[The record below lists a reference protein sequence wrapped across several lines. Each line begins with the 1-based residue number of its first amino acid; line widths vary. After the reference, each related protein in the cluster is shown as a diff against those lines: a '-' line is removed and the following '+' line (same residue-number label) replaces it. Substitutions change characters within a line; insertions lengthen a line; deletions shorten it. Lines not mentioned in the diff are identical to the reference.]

1 MDTEYLKKHLGD
13 CLTRALAEVAEKTA
27 FDPIEYIAQ
36 WLYKYKENEIYANE
50 QADLAVRLEGKRIEA
65 EKEKERQ
72 EKMRLEAERLAQEE
86 KEAKEVRTP
95 NYGWWI
101 ASSMVLNASVGIGE
115 NKTPR
120 TQPNFECN
128 REGKREAEGQ
138 PKAAIPKDRSN
149 LPGAPNLETV
159 MEGEEA
165 MDDEAK
171 QAHLETQETQEE
183 TPAAGEGQQEG
194 ETPMEEGGGE
204 QAAPADAPAAA
215 EGEAPEG
222 GDGGGQEQT
231 AE

>member
-13 CLTRALAEVAEKTA
+13 CLTRALAEVAEKRPL
-27 FDPIEYIAQ
+27 DPIEYIAQ

-50 QADLAVRLEGKRIEA
+50 QADLAVRLEEERIEA

-86 KEAKEVRTP
+86 KEAKEAEER
-95 NYGWWI
+95 
-101 ASSMVLNASVGIGE
+101 A
-115 NKTPR
+115 
-120 TQPNFECN
+120 
-128 REGKREAEGQ
+128 REEAEAAE
-138 PKAAIPKDRSN
+138 KAAIPKDRSN

-171 QAHLETQETQEE
+171 QANQETQETQEE
-183 TPAAGEGQQEG
+183 TAAAGEGQQEG